1 MGNLNS
7 GFFFAA
13 LAIVLTDVVLAGD
26 NAVVIA
32 LAVKSLPRAQ
42 RRTGAMA
49 GAAGAVILR
58 VALTFFAARILRLP
72 FLMLTGGLLIFWIAV
87 KLLVSGTGE
96 QETVPAAR
104 SLRQAIWMVLMADV
118 TMSVDN
124 ILAVA
129 ALSKDNLALLIAGL
143 GLSISLVVFT
153 SSMLSQVM
161 DRYPILVWLGA
172 AILGRVAGEMVVT
185 DPWMAKTFSPP
196 SAVVIAGEVG
206 GAALVLLAGWLLKK
220 RNTKPQPPLSQ
231 LS

>member
-32 LAVKSLPRAQ
+32 MAVKSLPREQ
-42 RRTGAMA
+42 RRTGAIA
-49 GAAGAVILR
+49 GAAGAVVLR
-58 VALTFFAARILRLP
+58 VALTFLAARILRLE
-72 FLMLTGGLLIFWIAV
+72 FLKMAGGLLIFWIAV
-87 KLLVSGTGE
+87 KLLVSDPGGDETAVRAGGT
-96 QETVPAAR
+96 
-104 SLRQAIWMVLMADV
+104 LRQAIWMVLVADI

-129 ALSKDNLALLIAGL
+129 ALSRDNLALLIAGL

-153 SSMLSQVM
+153 SSLLARVM
-161 DRYPILVWLGA
+161 DRYPVLVWMGA

-185 DPWMAKTFSPP
+185 DPWIVRVLNPP
-196 SAVVIAGEVG
+196 GGAAIAAEIC
-206 GAALVLLAGWLLKK
+206 GAALVLLLGWLLKRRRK
-220 RNTKPQPPLSQ
+220 TTTRE
-231 LS
+231 